1 MNEQLSRRQS
11 LALLT
16 KAFLSVSAL
25 AAPAF
30 AFAQNQ
36 LDITGTVTGRGGDRK
51 GLARIEFSGPSR
63 FVVM

>member
-25 AAPAF
+25 A
-30 AFAQNQ
+30 
-36 LDITGTVTGRGGDRK
+36 
-51 GLARIEFSGPSR
+51 
-63 FVVM
+63 VMCPQK